1 MFDQTEYWY
10 KESFESYDTAK
21 VLSANKK
28 YLESAF
34 FCHLSIEKMLKAH
47 IAKKTGELPPKSHN
61 LLYLIEQTDLKV
73 SLNDDQ
79 LDFFSNLT
87 LYQLEGRYPGDRTLL
102 YKQTTVTEFEQILK
116 RTGVELK
123 WLKQM
128 LKLEQS

>member
-1 MFDQTEYWY
+1 MFDQIEYWD

-21 VLSANKK
+21 VLYANTK

-34 FCHLSIEKMLKAH
+34 FCHLAIEKILKAH

-61 LLYLIEQTDLKV
+61 LLYLVEKTDLKA
-73 SLNDDQ
+73 SLSENQ
-79 LDFFSNLT
+79 LDFLSNLI
-87 LYQLEGRYPGDRTLL
+87 LYQLEGRYPGDRALI
-102 YKQTTVTEFEQILK
+102 YQQTTVAEFEQILK

-128 LKLEQS
+128 LKSEKS